1 MQTKEIKLNRFEN
14 LLAYIS
20 PQYIGKYKGKEIF
33 LGRNLEYSE
42 LYYQDILMEDTSTYQ
57 NHICEFVS
65 CGVQIYKGQ
74 KENFIQILKD
84 IDFKF
89 PENMEPL
96 SKCNIGPGRI
106 NKMFHQLYYTNI

>member
-1 MQTKEIKLNRFEN
+1 MERKLNKLEF

-33 LGRNLEYSE
+33 LGRNSEYSE
-42 LYYQDILMEDTSTYQ
+42 LYYQDILLEDTSQYN

-74 KENFIQILKD
+74 KENFIKILEN

-89 PENMEPL
+89 PENMKPL
-96 SKCNIGPGRI
+96 AKCNIGTGRI